1 MIEQHLFLSCTLV
14 FTFNL
19 SYRYRGTYD
28 LLLQAFI
35 VIICHIHTFADE
47 ERTIIRQLLGGS
59 LVAQQLKTL
68 LQCNRSQF
76 DTWAGKICW
85 RRGSLLTPVF
95 LGFPGSSA
103 GKEST
108 CNSGDLGSTPGW
120 GRSPWEWNS
129 YLLQYSG
136 LENSMYCIVHG
147 VANIQTQ
154 LRNFHFAQTT
164 QPYFTGLS
172 TIYTTYSKHMV
183 TQST

>member
-47 ERTIIRQLLGGS
+47 ERTIIGQLLGGS

-76 DTWAGKICW
+76 DT
-85 RRGSLLTPVF
+85 
-95 LGFPGSSA
+95 
-103 GKEST
+103 
-108 CNSGDLGSTPGW
+108 
-120 GRSPWEWNS
+120 
-129 YLLQYSG
+129 
-136 LENSMYCIVHG
+136 
-147 VANIQTQ
+147 
-154 LRNFHFAQTT
+154 
-164 QPYFTGLS
+164 
-172 TIYTTYSKHMV
+172 
-183 TQST
+183 